1 MKWHPPSRKEQSE
14 CQVAAE
20 ADKDIISAF
29 GKKNKE
35 EDRMSQIG
43 RLYQAYCAEQKDK
56 KISNAEEQ
64 LYEMLSE
71 ILPNKEYAKAERLLG
86 DIAES
91 SDEEFFFAGF
101 RAATRLWAEAA
112 K

>member
-1 MKWHPPSRKEQSE
+1 MAPAVPTRTERVPQTP
-14 CQVAAE
+14 AE
-20 ADKDIISAF
+20 ADKDILSGF
-29 GKKNKE
+29 RLKNKE

-56 KISNAEEQ
+56 KLSNAEEQ

-71 ILPNKEYAKAERLLG
+71 TLPNKEYAKAERLLG
-86 DIAES
+86 DIAEQS
-91 SDEEFFFAGF
+91 EQEFFFAGF